1 MTLSFQVEP
10 LLLRITNKPQIKKN
24 KVAFLAVEIE
34 PETWINLDSRTH
46 YIVEVEDEDFK
57 AYVSE
62 LAVGVVCQ
70 LIPKTILQKK
80 IVHNGVKFN
89 RKIITTTNFT
99 LVRSEGSLIIKLLSS
114 GKFRGVGE
122 LKAKRLWERFGDEL
136 YDILDSNRID
146 LLISDFEGR
155 LTSKTANN
163 LIKSWNS
170 YLNTDALKFCSQ
182 LKLSVSQTTRII
194 QFYQEN
200 TKEKLQE
207 DPYRLLAFN
216 IPFKFADDMA
226 IEQFGISPN
235 HPKRIAAAIEEVLY
249 RKLDSGSVVADK
261 DEIYSQLKKL
271 LSDDDLA
278 KIPFNDDFDSNGC
291 YTELDGENY
300 QSNGSYIMESYLAEE
315 FSKLIALRPKV
326 TLSKTKIDTA
336 IEKYEISKGV
346 RLTKQQKIAVY
357 ESLNNNLCLIN
368 GGAGVGKTTVLD
380 CVYSVFDECGIVPV
394 QVALAAKAAKR
405 MIEATGRKASTIAR
419 FIWRNEK
426 LNVQPEKIA
435 LVIDE
440 SSMVDLFS
448 MYQLVKALPKGA
460 RIVMV
465 GDSGQLSPVGY
476 GLVFHELLK
485 INKIPQVTLTEV
497 KRQASSSSIPLI
509 SALIAKGKKPEFN
522 TEDVIFNKANVKKQ
536 VLKNILQELEKDKE
550 NTQIICATNNMV
562 KEINTSCAKLNQF
575 KKLLTY
581 SEYFDSFEFTGFKL
595 GDRVICNQ
603 NFYDIDVMNGTLG
616 KITECYNI
624 KDTKEVVVDTTKK
637 KKVFSFGKVQWNDGS
652 ITEISEELLNGL
664 SLAYAITIHKS
675 QGSQFPI
682 VIIPVFQAPNMDRTM
697 LYTALTR
704 AQKKVVLVGS
714 DKVLINSINIVHSDD
729 RKADLANKL
738 LEILK

>member
-10 LLLRITNKPQIKKN
+10 LLLRVTNKPQIKKN
-24 KVAFLAVEIE
+24 KVAFIAVEIE

-46 YIVEVEDEDFK
+46 YIVEVEDKDFK

-70 LIPKTILQKK
+70 LVPKTILQKK

-122 LKAKRLWERFGDEL
+122 LKAKRLWQRFGDEL
-136 YDILDSNRID
+136 YDILDTSRID
-146 LLISDFEGR
+146 LLTSDFEGR
-155 LTSKTANN
+155 LTPKTANN

-182 LKLSVSQTTRII
+182 LKLTVSQTTRII
-194 QFYQEN
+194 QFYKEN
-200 TKEKLQE
+200 TKKKLQE

-235 HPKRIAAAIEEVLY
+235 DPKRISAAVEEVLY
-249 RKLDSGSVVADK
+249 HKLDSGSVVVDK
-261 DEIYSQLKKL
+261 DEIYQQLTKL

-278 KIPFNDDFDSNGC
+278 KIPFNDNFDSNNC
-291 YTELDGENY
+291 YTKLSGGKF

-315 FSKLIALRPKV
+315 FSRLIALKPKV
-326 TLSKTKIDTA
+326 TLLKTQINTA
-336 IEKYEISKGV
+336 IEKYQSGKEL
-346 RLTKQQKIAVY
+346 RLTKQQKSAVY
-357 ESLNNNLCLIN
+357 GALENSFCLLN

-405 MIEATGRKASTIAR
+405 MTEATGRPASTIAR

-485 INKIPQVTLTEV
+485 INKIPQVILTEV

-522 TEDVIFNKANVKKQ
+522 TEDVIFNKVNVKKQ
-536 VLKNILQELEKDKE
+536 VLKNILQEFEKDKE

-562 KEINTSCAKLNQF
+562 KEINTCCAKLNQF
-575 KKLLTY
+575 RKLLTY

-603 NFYDIDVMNGTLG
+603 NLYDIDVMNGTLG
-616 KITECYNI
+616 KITECYNT
-624 KDTKEVVVDTTKK
+624 KETKEVIIDNTKQI
-637 KKVFSFGKVQWNDGS
+637 KVFSFGKVQWNDGS

-675 QGSQFPI
+675 QGSQYPKV
-682 VIIPVFQAPNMDRTM
+682 VIPTIQAPNMDRSM
-697 LYTALTR
+697 LYTAITR
-704 AQKKVVLVGS
+704 AEEKVVLIGS
-714 DKVLINSINIVHSDD
+714 DKTINESLNIVHAEH
-729 RKADLANKL
+729 RKADLASKL
-738 LEILK
+738 ERLLQ